1 MTGGFE
7 KGAEDMPAKIGT
19 LATRGVNVRLHRA
32 GRGPSVLFLHGAGGV
47 PQWLPFFDALAERCT
62 LWVPEHPGFGG
73 SDDPPWIRSMA
84 DLALFY
90 LDFVEEAGL
99 DRVHL
104 IGNSLGGW
112 LAAEMLIRDRSR
124 FDSLV
129 LLAPAGIRVKGVP
142 PGDNFIW
149 GPEEAVRNLYH
160 DQSFADRV
168 LALTPDAAQLDVL
181 LRNRFTAA
189 KFGWQPRWFD
199 PDLEKWL
206 HRIKL
211 PALVMWGDDDRV
223 MPPAYAALWQQRLP
237 GARLVMVEGC
247 GHLPHVEH
255 AGFVAREVC
264 GFIEEVA

>member
-1 MTGGFE
+1 MPECTGLEIRGV
-7 KGAEDMPAKIGT
+7 T
-19 LATRGVNVRLHRA
+19 LALRRA
-32 GRGPSVLFLHGAGGV
+32 GRGPKVLFLHGAGGV
-47 PQWLPFFDALAERCT
+47 PQWLPFFDALAERCE

-99 DRVHL
+99 DRIHL

-124 FDSLV
+124 FRSLV
-129 LLAPAGIRVKGVP
+129 QLAPAGIRVKGVP

-149 GPEEAVRNLYH
+149 GPEEAVRNLFH
-160 DQSFADRV
+160 DQTFADRM
-168 LALTPDAAQLDVL
+168 LALQPEAAQLDL
-181 LRNRFTAA
+181 LLKNRFTVA
-189 KFGWQPRWFD
+189 KLGWQPRWFD

-211 PALVMWGDDDRV
+211 PALVLWGDDDRI
-223 MPPAYAALWQQRLP
+223 MPPAYAALWRERLP
-237 GARLVMVEGC
+237 EARLIMVEGC
-247 GHLPHVEH
+247 GHLPHVER
-255 AGFVAREVC
+255 ADVVAREVSS
-264 GFIEEVA
+264 FLEEIG